1 MKAQVCVLANV
12 LNAIGGIETFVYNWC
27 SLMKDTYDIVVAVS
41 RIDPKQLNRL
51 KHIVRVVQN
60 TEEIEC
66 DTVVVMHIATKVIP
80 SNIKYKKKIQMVH
93 GCKSIAYSNIG
104 ECDVLVPVSDTA
116 MKSFG
121 DEIKDFNTK
130 VIHNPIQIE
139 KPKKVLK
146 LISATRLTPEKG
158 GERILELARLLKVS
172 EIPFVWYVFSNRDLK
187 RKLKKDEFNGIV
199 EMPATLNISSWIKEC
214 DYLVQL
220 SGVAGGLETSES
232 FCYSLVESLELGVPV
247 ITTPLAVLD
256 EIGVKDGVNG
266 WVVPFDMKNIDVDK
280 IYNSDLKFEYK
291 YDNKS
296 IANEWKEVLGEPKP
310 FVKYI
315 FKEVKMKIKALRSNV
330 TLTVENIKTKKGEIY
345 EVSSDRAALIVG
357 AGYAEYVKE
366 EKKEEPKKEVKVE
379 VALAIDGKEIEK
391 ATVKKAAAKKPA
403 AKKTTKKE
411 AK

>member
-1 MKAQVCVLANV
+1 MKAQVCVLANCI
-12 LNAIGGIETFVYNWC
+12 NAIGGIETFVYNWC

-41 RIDPKQLNRL
+41 RIDPNQLNRL
-51 KHIVRVVQN
+51 KRIVKVVQN
-60 TEEIEC
+60 TEPIEC
-66 DTVVVMHIATKVIP
+66 DTVVVMHIATKAIP
-80 SNIKYKKKIQMVH
+80 SNIKYKKIIRMVH
-93 GCKSIAYSNIG
+93 GCKSIAYSNIA
-104 ECDVLVPVSDTA
+104 ECDTLVPVSDTA
-116 MKSFG
+116 RISFG
-121 DEIKDFNTK
+121 EELKDFNTK
-130 VIHNPIQIE
+130 VIWNPMLVE
-139 KPKKVLK
+139 RPKKILK
-146 LISATRLTPEKG
+146 LISATRLTAEKG
-158 GERILELARLLKVS
+158 GQRILEFAKLLKAAG
-172 EIPFVWYVFSNRDLK
+172 IPYIWYVFSNRDLK
-187 RKLKKDEFNGIV
+187 KKLKKEDFNGIV
-199 EMPATLNISSWIKEC
+199 EMPPTLNISSWIKEC

-220 SGVAGGLETSES
+220 SDTES
-232 FCYSLVESLELGVPV
+232 FGYSIVESLMLGVPV
-247 ITTPLAVLD
+247 ITTPLDVLS

-280 IYNSDLKFEYK
+280 IYNSNLKFEYK

-366 EKKEEPKKEVKVE
+366 EKKEDAKKEIKVE
-379 VALAIDGKEIEK
+379 VAKPQEEKVEK
-391 ATVKKAAAKKPA
+391 ATVKKAVAKKPA

>member
-1 MKAQVCVLANV
+1 MKTQVCILANT
-12 LNAIGGIETFVYNWC
+12 LCAIGGIETFVYNWC
-27 SLMKDTYDIVVAVS
+27 SLMKDKYDIVVAVS

-116 MKSFG
+116 RKSFG
-121 DEIKDFNTK
+121 VEIKDFDTK
-130 VIHNPIQIE
+130 VIHNPMQIE

-146 LISATRLTPEKG
+146 LISATRLTAEKG
-158 GERILELARLLKVS
+158 GARILELARLLKAS

-199 EMPATLNISSWIKEC
+199 EMPPTLNISSWIKEC

-220 SGVAGGLETSES
+220 SDTES
-232 FCYSLVESLELGVPV
+232 FGYSIVESLMLGVPV
-247 ITTPLAVLD
+247 ITTPLDVLD

-266 WVVPFDMKNIDVDK
+266 WVVPFDMKDIDIDK
-280 IYNSDLKFEYK
+280 IYNSNLKFEYN
-291 YDNKS
+291 YDNKL
-296 IANEWKEVLGEPKP
+296 IANEWREILGEPKP
-310 FVKYI
+310 FVKYK

-379 VALAIDGKEIEK
+379 VAKVDVEENVEK
-391 ATVKKAAAKKPA
+391 ATVKKVAAKKPA
-403 AKKTTKKE
+403 AKKTTTKK
-411 AK
+411 ATK

>member
-1 MKAQVCVLANV
+1 MKAQVCVLANRI
-12 LNAIGGIETFVYNWC
+12 NAIGGIETFVYNWC

-41 RIDPKQLNRL
+41 RIDPNQLNRL
-51 KHIVRVVQN
+51 KRIVKVVQS
-60 TEEIEC
+60 TEPIEC
-66 DTVVVMHIATKVIP
+66 DTVVVMHIATKAIP
-80 SNIKYKKKIQMVH
+80 SNIKYKKIIRMVH
-93 GCKSIAYSNIG
+93 GCKSIAYSNIS
-104 ECDVLVPVSDTA
+104 ECDTLVPVSDTA
-116 MKSFG
+116 RISFG
-121 DEIKDFNTK
+121 NELKDFNTK
-130 VIHNPIQIE
+130 VIWNPMLVE
-139 KPKKVLK
+139 RPKKILK
-146 LISATRLTPEKG
+146 LISATRLTAEKG
-158 GERILELARLLKVS
+158 GQRMLELARLLKAS
-172 EIPFVWYVFSNRDLK
+172 GIPFIWYVFSNRDLK
-187 RKLKKDEFNGIV
+187 KKLKKEDFNGIV
-199 EMPATLNISSWIKEC
+199 EMPPTLNISSWIKEC

-220 SGVAGGLETSES
+220 SDTES
-232 FCYSLVESLELGVPV
+232 FGYSIVESLMLGVPV
-247 ITTPLAVLD
+247 ITTPLDVLS

-266 WVVPFDMKNIDVDK
+266 WVVPFDMKNIDVGK

-345 EVSSDRAALIVG
+345 EVSSDRAALIVA

-366 EKKEEPKKEVKVE
+366 EKKEDAKKEIKVE
-379 VALAIDGKEIEK
+379 VAKPQEEKVEK